1 MRLVLMGTGTFAEP
15 AFQALLAGRHEV
27 ACVVTQPPPKKTGSE
42 RGSTRQIG
50 IGVHILAL
58 RAGVP
63 VWRPESINT
72 PEAIAQLA
80 SYGADLLV
88 VAAYGQILKP
98 GALSAARL
106 GGINLH
112 ASLLP
117 RHRGAAPVAWSIL
130 SGDTETGVSVLRMT
144 PALDAGDLVGVARTP
159 IGPEETAGD
168 LEFRLADI
176 AAKLGVE
183 VVDRMDQG
191 PLAGESQDPTRV
203 TRAPKLKKEM
213 GDLDWSESAE
223 RLALVVRAMQPWP
236 TAYTHWDRPSEGKP
250 PVRLLVVKARAVPG
264 ETHGAEP
271 GTLLPPPRDLGCMR
285 VATGGGVLELL
296 NIQPAGKA
304 VMDAG
309 AFLRGRRHQ
318 PGDRLIRGAVTS

>member
-15 AFQALLAGRHEV
+15 AFQALLSGPHEV
-27 ACVVTQPPPKKTGSE
+27 ACVVTQPPKKAGSE

-50 IGVHILAL
+50 VGVHILAL

-63 VWRPESINT
+63 VWRPDSINT
-72 PEAIAQLA
+72 PESVAQLA
-80 SYGADLLV
+80 SYHADLLV

-98 GALSAARL
+98 EALRAARL

-144 PALDAGDLVGVARTP
+144 PALDAGDLVAVVKTP
-159 IGPEETAGD
+159 IHPEETAGE
-168 LEFRLADI
+168 LEFRLADM
-176 AAKLGVE
+176 AAKVGVE
-183 VVDRMDQG
+183 VVDRMA
-191 PLAGESQDPTRV
+191 AGAVTGLPQDASLV

-213 GDLDWSESAE
+213 GDLDWAQPAD

-236 TAYTHWDRPSEGKP
+236 TAYTHWVRPSEGKP
-250 PVRLLVVKARAVPG
+250 PTRLLVIKARAKPEETHHARPG
-264 ETHGAEP
+264 E
-271 GTLLPPPRDLGCMR
+271 LLSPPRDLSCLR
-285 VATGGGVLELL
+285 VATGRGVLEIFSL
-296 NIQPAGKA
+296 QPAGKA
-304 VMDAG
+304 VMQAD
-309 AFLRGRRHQ
+309 AFLRGRRHFE
-318 PGDRLIRGAVTS
+318 GDALQKGVAAG